1 MAQLV
6 FLLEDDADVATVLRR
21 ALEEH
26 GFEVERF
33 ARRADIV
40 NRLGRVRPDICLI
53 DLGLPDGDGLSV
65 VGHLLRDLMIPAII
79 VSGRGDLT
87 DRVIGLELGADDY
100 LVKPVEPRE
109 LVARVRSLLRRASA
123 SAAQPDRSRLVAR
136 FEGWTAD
143 FGACTLV
150 DPAGQTVA
158 LSAAEAS
165 LLKAFASAAGR
176 VLSRRYLLDIEG
188 PSDLETFDRA
198 MDVRISRLRRKL
210 GDDPKKPRAIKTVY
224 GAGYVFTPKVDWV
237 TGSAQTEGS

>member
-6 FLLEDDADVATVLRR
+6 FLLEDDSDVATVLRR
-21 ALEEH
+21 SLEEH

-40 NRLGRVRPDICLI
+40 ARLSRVRPDVCLV

-65 VGHLLRDLMIPAII
+65 VGHLMRDLAIPTII
-79 VSGRGDLT
+79 VSGRGEVT
-87 DRVIGLELGADDY
+87 DRVVGLELGADDY

-109 LVARVRSLLRRASA
+109 LVARVRSLLRRATV
-123 SAAQPDRSRLVAR
+123 AQAPDRSREVAR
-136 FEGWTAD
+136 FDGWTAD
-143 FGACTLV
+143 FGACTLT
-150 DPAGQTVA
+150 DPEGKAVS

-165 LLKAFASAAGR
+165 LLRAFANAAGR
-176 VLSRRYLLDIEG
+176 VLSRRFLLDIEG

-224 GAGYVFTPKVDWV
+224 GAGYVFTPRVEWV
-237 TGSAQTEGS
+237 QGAPSEAP